1 MAAPILLRADYD
13 GATLRELAKA
23 SSDANQ
29 TRRLLALAVIYD
41 GGRWGDSAQHALRL
55 FRHCSSYPDLI
66 KIGRRAGIVPEKH
79 LGDSEVPPGWYDGYP
94 RRAAWLG

>member
-41 GGRWGDSAQHALRL
+41 GGRWGDSAEHALHRP
-55 FRHCSSYPDLI
+55 RHPSESCRTHQDRPQ
-66 KIGRRAGIVPEKH
+66 GRHRA
-79 LGDSEVPPGWYDGYP
+79 
-94 RRAAWLG
+94 